1 MPTESTPRLIVELNS
16 NHHFFDQL
24 FTIITCL
31 KKMFL
36 EKNIALLVIR
46 ENSRMGS
53 KHLIKIGSNGN
64 GKGGKNFNSIDELRS
79 YFRTFVADHGF
90 EPTLIN
96 PCFEINDE

>member
-1 MPTESTPRLIVELNS
+1 MPTKSIPKIIIELNS
-16 NHHFFDQL
+16 HHNLFSQL
-24 FTIITCL
+24 FAIITCL

-36 EKNIALLVIR
+36 ERDIALLVIR
-46 ENSRMGS
+46 ENNRMGS
-53 KHLIKIGSNGN
+53 KHLAKIGSNGN
-64 GKGGKNFNSIDELRS
+64 GKGGKNFNSINELRS